1 MLILFFFAAAALA
14 IWSKLSLNSGGL
26 TEARG
31 KPIFITATITSAVL
45 LLVMGY
51 NEIQAAKEREQ
62 FFQLFNARRTDFDKQ
77 RADFAKRRD
86 EFDQNF
92 EERQREFETK
102 RNELK
107 ENFETSKKKFDDE
120 WNNRSLNESAK

>member
-31 KPIFITATITSAVL
+31 KPIFITATVTSLVL

-92 EERQREFETK
+92 EERRREFETK

-107 ENFETSKKKFDDE
+107 ENFETSKGKFDDE